1 MTTAAP
7 EGALAVDS
15 TQGDYEA
22 QEPPGWARRAVEGTP
37 VMSTEPR
44 SGARKG
50 GSLITALARA
60 SNAEDVVQVIM
71 ERGGAATGGE
81 LPGAAA
87 QLVRSIARNASA
99 AVEESAPATLRQD
112 RRTERGGTVS
122 PRAMKSVRRQVL
134 RSRSRKTQH
143 SSSAAKG
150 SPTSQGLG
158 ANNVMKLADKLLK
171 LIHLAESNRRSEA
184 QAQVR
189 MAEDT
194 AQARAEGGVGGSD
207 PESTESESMNIQTL
221 QQEVLESVLSAIEL
235 LQERREGDPD
245 GRHEWW

>member
-1 MTTAAP
+1 
-7 EGALAVDS
+7 
-15 TQGDYEA
+15 
-22 QEPPGWARRAVEGTP
+22 
-37 VMSTEPR
+37 
-44 SGARKG
+44 
-50 GSLITALARA
+50 
-60 SNAEDVVQVIM
+60 
-71 ERGGAATGGE
+71 
-81 LPGAAA
+81 
-87 QLVRSIARNASA
+87 
-99 AVEESAPATLRQD
+99 
-112 RRTERGGTVS
+112 
-122 PRAMKSVRRQVL
+122 
-134 RSRSRKTQH
+134 
-143 SSSAAKG
+143 
-150 SPTSQGLG
+150 
-158 ANNVMKLADKLLK
+158 MKLADKLLK